1 MNSDMR
7 NAEGYVDTVP
17 FEVMRNIVREERKAA
32 RPAFRPLVYIC
43 SPFSDNPGANTEK
56 AKRYCRF
63 AVDAGAIP
71 FASHLFLPQFM
82 SEETER
88 ETAMFFNKVFLGRCE
103 QLWVF
108 GDRIS
113 EGMAREIRWAERRF
127 KEIRYFTEEC
137 EERNKE
143 D

>member
-1 MNSDMR
+1 MSISKFNS
-7 NAEGYVDTVP
+7 EGYYDPAAYEALSSITK
-17 FEVMRNIVREERKAA
+17 EEHPWK
-32 RPAFRPLVYIC
+32 PLVYIC
-43 SPFSDNPGANTEK
+43 SPYSGDIQSNTEK

-63 AVDAGAIP
+63 AVDTGVIP

-88 ETAMFFNKVFLGRCE
+88 KTAMFFNKVFLGRCE

-143 D
+143 DR